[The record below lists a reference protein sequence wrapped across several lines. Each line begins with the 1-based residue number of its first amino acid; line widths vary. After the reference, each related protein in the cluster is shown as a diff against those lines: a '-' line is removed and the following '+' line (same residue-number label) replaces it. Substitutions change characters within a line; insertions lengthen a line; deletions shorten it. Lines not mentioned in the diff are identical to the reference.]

1 MFVCIYVCLFVCL
14 YLIQIHISAPIGTK
28 LCTRL
33 PRGLEETVGYV
44 WTHNILPSPPIRR
57 LPSRRP
63 AWRCAKMAAEAT
75 VGGDPPKLYIRDSGT
90 WVVIMRAWKRVVRR
104 KRGEGNGIHACKRGN
119 QVTLRGAE
127 WLHWLSNPH
136 SHVRVCVCV
145 CVCVASTRV
154 YIAGMRVYMWPS
166 FCPVVWKRP

>member
-1 MFVCIYVCLFVCL
+1 MFVCMYICL

-33 PRGLEETVGYV
+33 TRGLEETAGYV
-44 WTHNILPSPPIRR
+44 WTHNILPSPPIRP

-63 AWRCAKMAAEAT
+63 AWRCTKMAAGCAKMAAGAT
-75 VGGDPPKLYIRDSGT
+75 GDPPKTYIRDSGT
-90 WVVIMRAWKRVVRR
+90 WVLLMRAWKRVVRR
-104 KRGEGNGIHACKRGN
+104 KRGEDNGMHACKRGN

-145 CVCVASTRV
+145 CVCVAS
-154 YIAGMRVYMWPS
+154 MRVYMWPS
-166 FCPVVWKRP
+166 FSPVVWKRP